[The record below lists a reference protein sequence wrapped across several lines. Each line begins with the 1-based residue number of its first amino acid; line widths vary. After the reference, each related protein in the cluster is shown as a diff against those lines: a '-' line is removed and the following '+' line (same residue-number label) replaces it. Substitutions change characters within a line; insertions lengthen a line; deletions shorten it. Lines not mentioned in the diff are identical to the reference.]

1 MSQLQSRVIGR
12 SEILHR
18 LRRARRGT
26 AAGSCPGGADCA
38 ATASSSFAPAAVRC
52 DAAPAIAFHA
62 PSATASVSA
71 APICFDCTSCAAVD
85 SRARYATAPANLGEV
100 AGWQD
105 RHCHSCT
112 AGSRGRELVR
122 IQEVRRETA
131 ASHGRGANGSS
142 GCLCSRHDC
151 GKCADCAAGTSY
163 GFGSRREFKR
173 SACSE
178 RSGIASS
185 AEAESGP
192 SAATT
197 GSADA
202 AKNKR
207 ACAGDSGSASL
218 VIGSA
223 HMDWIAGQAHSCN
236 PRQRKRKQRKTA
248 RRLAWNPGVD
258 RG

>member
-1 MSQLQSRVIGR
+1 VLRLRSRFIGR

-26 AAGSCPGGADCA
+26 PTGSGPGGAVCA

-52 DAAPAIAFHA
+52 DATSSIASHA
-62 PSATASVSA
+62 PSAASVSA

-85 SRARYATAPANLGEV
+85 SRARYAAAPANLGEV

-105 RHCHSCT
+105 RHCRTCT

-163 GFGSRREFKR
+163 GFGSR
-173 SACSE
+173 
-178 RSGIASS
+178 
-185 AEAESGP
+185 
-192 SAATT
+192 
-197 GSADA
+197 
-202 AKNKR
+202 
-207 ACAGDSGSASL
+207 
-218 VIGSA
+218 
-223 HMDWIAGQAHSCN
+223 W
-236 PRQRKRKQRKTA
+236 
-248 RRLAWNPGVD
+248 
-258 RG
+258 